1 MGGGCVKT
9 PCFPC
14 WTTVV
19 FPCGC
24 PFRVFVFV
32 MKALPGTPW
41 YTRLSPIPD
50 SSLRTSSAPASSTG
64 LKIPIYSA
72 ICPHY
77 GLRLMVSIPDT

>member
-1 MGGGCVKT
+1 MCEDTLLPLLDHRSVPLWLSLSGVC
-9 PCFPC
+9 
-14 WTTVV
+14 
-19 FPCGC
+19 
-24 PFRVFVFV
+24 VFV